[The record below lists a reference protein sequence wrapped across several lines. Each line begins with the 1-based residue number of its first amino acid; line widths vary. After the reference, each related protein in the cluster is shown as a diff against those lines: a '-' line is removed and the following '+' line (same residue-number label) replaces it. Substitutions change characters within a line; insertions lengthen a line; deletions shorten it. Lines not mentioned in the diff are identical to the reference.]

1 MRCKPFLEGT
11 ETLRIFAVQFHAVV
25 GLALC
30 DCSFWIK
37 MEDIEY
43 LRIQPEEEQEAL
55 DFFYSVFVADEG
67 QLSSMGAG
75 RHPEVTEDM
84 LRMLR
89 QGVSLAARDVT
100 SGKMVGQ
107 LIMEIFSRK
116 ECMSW
121 DKDPPSYSTMLDKYG
136 DEPWA
141 RFGHVG
147 GKILWPRDLFTDSP
161 SLETIM
167 DLGFLSVEKEWRG
180 RGIAGEL
187 MRRGEALAR
196 EVKCQGTVVIASTT
210 ATVRITKRLEMKVL
224 HECRWEDYCDDN
236 GNQIFNL
243 PAEKGDSIKSLIK
256 LF

>member
-1 MRCKPFLEGT
+1 MYSSVQNTCTQSERQATLENLFPGIGVAT
-11 ETLRIFAVQFHAVV
+11 CHCSAKTVQFHAVV

-167 DLGFLSVEKEWRG
+167 DLGFLSVERKRDCRG
-180 RGIAGEL
+180 AYEA
-187 MRRGEALAR
+187 RRGPGQGG
-196 EVKCQGTVVIASTT
+196 EVS
-210 ATVRITKRLEMKVL
+210 
-224 HECRWEDYCDDN
+224 
-236 GNQIFNL
+236 
-243 PAEKGDSIKSLIK
+243 GDSGDCFYHGNSSHYQEA
-256 LF
+256 